1 MKWEPIVVMVLLVL
15 TGVWLV
21 YEKAPIAASGAT
33 VVPLRIGD
41 IKGWVEVVRSEE
53 TGEYTF
59 RILQR
64 KSPPGNPITEES
76 MRDVLGDRTVDRL
89 IAFGGNR
96 MFRLLNITSWVGVV
110 WVLIGFGAQ
119 AVFAARFII
128 QWIVSE
134 KRQESVVPEIFW
146 WISITGGIMLY
157 CYFVWRKDL
166 PAVLGQSTG
175 IVIYARNLR
184 LIAKGKARKA
194 QAESEA

>member
-1 MKWEPIVVMVLLVL
+1 MLLLVMM
-15 TGVWLV
+15 GMWLV
-21 YEKAPIAASGAT
+21 YEKGPVAADGAT
-33 VVPLRIGD
+33 MVSLRIGD
-41 IKGWVEVVRSEE
+41 IKGWIEVVHSEE
-53 TGEYTF
+53 TGAYTF

-64 KSPPGNPITEES
+64 ESPPGNHITEES

-89 IAFGGNR
+89 MAFSDNR
-96 MFRLLNITSWVGVV
+96 LFRLLNITNWVGVV
-110 WVLIGFGAQ
+110 WVLVGFGAQ
-119 AVFAARFII
+119 AVFAARFVI

-194 QAESEA
+194 LAESEA

>member
-1 MKWEPIVVMVLLVL
+1 MKWEPIAVMVLLVL
-15 TGVWLV
+15 MGVWLV
-21 YEKAPIAASGAT
+21 YEKAPPSATGAT

-41 IKGWVEVVRSEE
+41 IKGWIEVIPGEDA
-53 TGEYTF
+53 GEYTF

-64 KSPPGNPITEES
+64 KSPPGNPITEAS

-89 IAFGGNR
+89 IEFGSNR

-110 WVLIGFGAQ
+110 WVMIGFGAQ
-119 AVFAARFII
+119 AVFAARFVI

-134 KRQESVVPEIFW
+134 KRKESVVPEIFW

-184 LIAKGKARKA
+184 LISKGKARKA
-194 QAESEA
+194 LAEAEA

>member
-15 TGVWLV
+15 MGMWLV
-21 YEKAPIAASGAT
+21 YEKGPETADGAT
-33 VVPLRIGD
+33 IVPLRIGD
-41 IKGWVEVVRSEE
+41 IKGWVEVIQSED

-64 KSPPGNPITEES
+64 ESPPGDPITEES
-76 MRDVLGDRTVDRL
+76 MRDVLGNRTVDRL
-89 IAFGGNR
+89 IVFGDNR
-96 MFRLLNITSWVGVV
+96 LFRLLNITSLVGVV
-110 WVLIGFGAQ
+110 WVVIGFGAQ

-194 QAESEA
+194 KAESEA